1 MCLGFGSI
9 FKNIFRVLAPIAKKG
24 LKTVGKEALRVGT
37 SVAADAL
44 SGANAVQ
51 SLEERGKES
60 AVRMLQ
66 NINEAVSTSEQS
78 QPGPGRVS
86 KPVDKTGREGS
97 AAKGVQRR
105 RRRVTSSKRLRGGRQ
120 RSKKK
125 KKRTSAQPRTK
136 ADIFDS
142 I

>member
-66 NINEAVSTSEQS
+66 NINEAVST
-78 QPGPGRVS
+78 PDPIPVAGPVT
-86 KPVDKTGREGS
+86 KPVVNTVAKS
-97 AAKGVQRR
+97 AVR
-105 RRRVTSSKRLRGGRQ
+105 RRRVTTSKRLRGGGTRP
-120 RSKKK
+120 SKK
-125 KKRTSAQPRTK
+125 KKRTRAQPRTK

-142 I
+142 F